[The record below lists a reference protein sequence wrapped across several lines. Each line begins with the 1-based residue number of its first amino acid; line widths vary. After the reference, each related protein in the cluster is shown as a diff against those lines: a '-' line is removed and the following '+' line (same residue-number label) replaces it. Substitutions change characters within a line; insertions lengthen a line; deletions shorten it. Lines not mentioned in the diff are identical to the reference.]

1 MEVVMGISIDYKK
14 EILNLTKALPEEKL
28 AELADF
34 AQFLK
39 SRTEG
44 FSYMQV
50 REDSVEYVKR
60 LRKKEAKKA
69 RTSKKF
75 IDEIIKWQKSGS

>member
-1 MEVVMGISIDYKK
+1 MGVLVNYKK
-14 EILNLTKALPEEKL
+14 EILNLTKELPEEKL

-39 SRTEG
+39 SKG

-50 REDSVEYVKR
+50 REDSVEYIER
-60 LRKKEAKKA
+60 LRKKEARKA
-69 RTSKKF
+69 KTSKKF
-75 IDEIIKWQKSGS
+75 IEEIIKWQKSGS

>member
-1 MEVVMGISIDYKK
+1 MRISVNYKK
-14 EILNLTKALPEEKL
+14 EILNLAKKLPEEKL

-39 SRTEG
+39 AKTEG

-50 REDSVEYVKR
+50 REDSAEYVKR
-60 LRKKEAKKA
+60 LRRKEARKA

-75 IDEIIKWQKSGS
+75 IEEIIKWQKSGS